1 MTLRFQALPHRQHPA
16 PFHSPQAPDPATAPA
31 ADADDHRSEHHSAA
45 EATARLSVTLPRT
58 LYRRFR
64 LHALEQD
71 LTVSALIA
79 RMIRAELD

>member
-1 MTLRFQALPHRQHPA
+1 
-16 PFHSPQAPDPATAPA
+16 
-31 ADADDHRSEHHSAA
+31 
-45 EATARLSVTLPRT
+45 VNLPRT

-64 LHALEQD
+64 LHALDQD

>member
-1 MTLRFQALPHRQHPA
+1 MRFQALPHRQQPA
-16 PFHSPQAPDPATAPA
+16 PFHSPQAPDPAAAPDPE
-31 ADADDHRSEHHSAA
+31 ADHHRSEHHNAA

>member
-1 MTLRFQALPHRQHPA
+1 LPHRQHSA
-16 PFHSPQAPDPATAPA
+16 PYHSPQAPDPASTPA
-31 ADADDHRSEHHSAA
+31 LDADGDGVHHRSEHSNAA
-45 EATARLSVTLPRT
+45 ETTARLSVTLPRT

-71 LTVSALIA
+71 LTVSALIT

>member
-1 MTLRFQALPHRQHPA
+1 
-16 PFHSPQAPDPATAPA
+16 
-31 ADADDHRSEHHSAA
+31 
-45 EATARLSVTLPRT
+45 LSVTLPRT